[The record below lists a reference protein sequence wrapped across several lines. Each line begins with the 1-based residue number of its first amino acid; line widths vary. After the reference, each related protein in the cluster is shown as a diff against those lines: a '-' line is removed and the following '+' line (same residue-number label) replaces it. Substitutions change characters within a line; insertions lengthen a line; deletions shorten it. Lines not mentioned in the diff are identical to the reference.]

1 MLIYE
6 VDISL
11 NFTESIGYIFYIILK
26 PMKFQVD
33 IDASSCLK
41 GLHPSWFTCSQS
53 REPKKTLIGW
63 RIIPSQSQTFLQK

>member
-6 VDISL
+6 VVISL
-11 NFTESIGYIFYIILK
+11 NCTESIGYIFYIILK

-33 IDASSCLK
+33 IDASSCLQ

-53 REPKKTLIGW
+53 REP
-63 RIIPSQSQTFLQK
+63 